1 MKIERLSLARYG
13 HFTDQEIELNG
24 DGGGTCLHVLLG
36 ANEAGKTTALSAIT
50 DLLFGIDGRTSYA
63 FRHGYR
69 DLRVGATLRAKDGR
83 RLVVRRRKGS
93 KNTLLDEDDRP
104 LDESVL
110 AKLLGGA
117 DRALFTGLF
126 GLTHASLRAGG
137 EEMLKADGDLGRML
151 FEAGSS
157 LAGAVRVLDE
167 LEAEAAALFT
177 PRRSAAKPFYVADD
191 ARITAERRVSE
202 LTLRFDD
209 WRQTERDLA
218 GTETALSE
226 LCANLKRL
234 EERRALL
241 ERIRRTKP
249 RLGSLR
255 EVEAELLGLAD
266 APALPEDPRERLEEA
281 RRILDVAKARLERE
295 EIAAAAGRRE
305 LALLAIP
312 EALLAEADE
321 VQRLYDR
328 RGAVLTGRDAL
339 RELGFSRDA
348 LQGEL
353 RRMYDGLG
361 GAANTMKAAESPPC
375 EMALAELRRLIADD
389 EDLCKRLSDIAERQ
403 AKAAAELAAAEADLE
418 AAAVPPDL
426 ARLELALAQ
435 AQCAGGL
442 EAELAQA
449 EQAAADAEA
458 RLGAALAGLRLWQGD
473 ADALA
478 VLPVPEH
485 ETVLRFDQQIRDA
498 ERLVVRKRDGL
509 AAACEEEAKLKDEL
523 AAIED
528 GEGLPTAAALA
539 AARKRRDQGWSL
551 IRRVFVEGEAVGAD
565 ELDAFAPRPR
575 LAEGFERAVHDA
587 DAIADRRQEQAER
600 IARHDQL
607 AAARTAAGGKRR
619 EHQALVAEAERDLAA
634 LQDGWCTLWRA
645 IGVQAETPRAMDR
658 WLVRREDVL
667 RSREAAHDAAR
678 RLRETRDRLLRER
691 RELSAALAFAGAEP
705 SATAR
710 FAALLDEAR
719 FRLEAGRAA
728 EQVRVALRQ
737 KCKSQTAALQG
748 ELARRDA
755 LAEQRAVWSPRWAA
769 ALAEAR
775 LPVGTS
781 PAAAATALALW
792 DDIRRILAELVEVD
806 GRICRIENEAATFAA
821 EASQLLAQVCPEL
834 ASTDPS
840 AAIHAAFQRLQAAR
854 RDAQRRQELQ
864 QRIEAAL
871 AAAATAAANAGEAQA
886 VIDRLMASAGCT
898 GENELAAAIGR
909 CLRKASL
916 EARADA
922 LRREIL
928 ADADGRSLGEAAAEA
943 ASVDADRCQGELA
956 ALAPAMDELFTE
968 SQRLA
973 ARKQD
978 LAQRREN
985 MAAAHGA
992 AEAEQTRRNAL
1003 ADLEDVS
1010 ERWLVL
1016 KTAAF
1021 LLHRGVEQFRRE
1033 QQGPLL
1039 ARAEALFRALT
1050 LDSFVRFQIDYDEA
1064 DKPCLL
1070 GVRSDGSTCP
1080 TTGMSDGAR
1089 DQLYLALRLAAIE
1102 RYLADAEPLPFIADD
1117 LFVHFDDARASAG
1130 LESLVALGEKT
1141 QVLLFTHHRHLAE
1154 LARRVGGGNRVR
1166 VQVLNGAA

>member
-69 DLRVGATLRAKDGR
+69 DLRVGATLRANDGR

-137 EEMLKADGDLGRML
+137 EEMLEADGDLGRML

-167 LEAEAAALFT
+167 VEAEAAALFT

-191 ARITAERRVSE
+191 ARIAAERKVSE

-209 WRQTERDLA
+209 WRQNERDLA
-218 GTETALSE
+218 DTETALSD
-226 LCANLKRL
+226 LCARHKRL

-241 ERIRRTKP
+241 ERIRRTRP

-266 APALPEDPRERLEEA
+266 APVLPDDARERLEEA
-281 RRILDVAKARLERE
+281 RRVLDVARARLERE

-312 EALLAEADE
+312 EALLAEANE

-328 RGAVLTGRDAL
+328 RSTVLAGRDTL
-339 RELGFSRDA
+339 RELGFRREALRD
-348 LQGEL
+348 EL

-361 GAANTMKAAESPPC
+361 GAADTMTQAEPPPC

-389 EDLCKRLSDIAERQ
+389 EDLCKRLSDIGERQ
-403 AKAAAELAAAEADLE
+403 AKAAAELASAEAELE

-458 RLGAALAGLRLWQGD
+458 RLGAALAGLRLWQGN

-478 VLPVPEH
+478 ALPVPEH
-485 ETVLRFDQQIRDA
+485 ETVLRFDQEIRDA

-509 AAACEEEAKLKDEL
+509 AAAREEEAKLKDEL

-528 GEGLPTAAALA
+528 GQALPTAAALG
-539 AARKRRDQGWSL
+539 AARARRDQGWSL
-551 IRRVFVEGEAVGAD
+551 IRRVFVDGEPVGAH
-565 ELDAFAPRPR
+565 ELEAFAPRPR
-575 LAEGFERAVHDA
+575 LVEGFERAVHDA
-587 DAIADRRQEQAER
+587 DAIADHRQEHAER

-607 AAARTAAGGKRR
+607 AAASTAAAAGRADHEVR
-619 EHQALVAEAERDLAA
+619 VAHAERDLATLQRRWSA
-634 LQDGWCTLWRA
+634 LWLA
-645 IGVQAETPRAMDR
+645 IGIQAETPREMDR

-667 RSREAAHDAAR
+667 RTREASRGAAR
-678 RLRETRDRLLRER
+678 RALETRDRLLRER

-710 FAALLDEAR
+710 FAALLEEAR
-719 FRLEAGRAA
+719 FRLGVGRKA
-728 EQVRVALRQ
+728 EQARVELRQ
-737 KCKSQTAALQG
+737 KCKSHAAGLQG

-755 LAEQRAVWSPRWAA
+755 LAEQRVAWSARWAA
-769 ALAEAR
+769 ALERVR
-775 LPVGTS
+775 LPEGTS

-792 DDIRRILAELVEVD
+792 DDIRRTLADLVEVD

-821 EASQLLAQVCPEL
+821 EASQLLAQVCPDL
-834 ASTDPS
+834 AAAEPA

-854 RDAQRRQELQ
+854 RDAQKRHDLQ

-871 AAAATAAANAGEAQA
+871 AASSTAAADAGEAQA
-886 VIDRLMASAGCT
+886 AIDRLMASAGCCDEDQLT
-898 GENELAAAIGR
+898 AAIDR
-909 CLRKASL
+909 SRRKAVL

-922 LRREIL
+922 LKREIL

-943 ASVDADRCQGELA
+943 GGLDADRCQGELA

-973 ARKQD
+973 ARRQD
-978 LAQRREN
+978 LAQRRAQ
-985 MAAAHGA
+985 MAGAHGA
-992 AEAEQTRRNAL
+992 AEAEQARRNAL

-1021 LLHRGVEQFRRE
+1021 LLRRGVEQFRRE

-1070 GVRSDGSTCP
+1070 GVRADGSTCP

-1166 VQVLNGAA
+1166 VQVLNGAL